1 MRLLGSN
8 TVREFANG
16 RYEVVSSLYRGANP
30 LDVYE
35 EWTEG
40 MTKVLIRNSE
50 WTVAEFEDE
59 LMRLEKATGERFWRP
74 GKGWTGY
81 RRCAKG

>member
-1 MRLLGSN
+1 MREL
-8 TVREFANG
+8 ANG
-16 RYEVVSSLYRGANP
+16 RYEVVSRLYRGANP

-74 GKGWTGY
+74 GKGWTGC